1 MKKTISS
8 LLILCLLLSLLSAA
22 LGETHLE
29 GKPWVNPDL
38 PGNLPDEQPKLE
50 NDFYLYVNYD
60 LYKQAAEE
68 TNREDD
74 FMSRVEKEMKDALWE
89 LVNHGD
95 STEAKA
101 LRILTTL
108 IMDKDRREKDGL
120 EPLMAYVR
128 RVQAAQSLEEFS
140 ALCREPGFLFG
151 SPYVTFDLAQSMEDP
166 EKFVVDIVFNSVVP
180 QKQVE
185 EDQPQPETDEEWLDK
200 KRTEEELLL
209 LGWDKDSAKQMT
221 ERLTRYQLECVSG
234 HMEVPTDEN
243 GNTIMPTAEEI
254 LNSCTPLHDQLVSQG
269 MIPEG
274 DNWESAFQMMD
285 SSTFQYIQ
293 SQYREENLDLFK
305 AIVCLSMYRYAVDYL
320 DPATYAK
327 THEFFSD
334 IDEKTAYEYMANHAQ
349 YLAEKAYADAYIPKD
364 LRLQVME
371 LTEECKRALAD
382 WMTHCEWLS
391 EESRKNAAKKAE
403 EMKVIIMTPEE
414 PLDFEPLLKAIDVE
428 GISLLQAAIQ
438 YDQTVRR
445 FLLSLAGT
453 PYARGHRFLVADS
466 MLQADA
472 VYNPGYNSFLMMG
485 GILLPRFCDTSS
497 RETLLATLGQTIAH
511 EMSHG
516 FDANSIQYNWEGKDP
531 SPLTEED
538 LKKYQERA
546 MRLVENLNGIQLTDD
561 GISLE
566 GSKKLIEETADLLG
580 LRLVLDL
587 AEKTEGFDYD
597 LFFRR
602 LARKLFR
609 SFSTREEAMSN
620 YEDDAHPPH
629 FVRTNYTFA
638 QFEEFYRT
646 YPAVQEGTG
655 MYYAPENRATLW

>member
-74 FMSRVEKEMKDALWE
+74 FISRVEKEMKDALWE

-140 ALCREPGFLFG
+140 ALCREEGFLFG
-151 SPYVTFDLAQSMEDP
+151 SPYATFDLTQSTENP
-166 EKFVVDIVFNSVVP
+166 EKFALEFVFNSVVP
-180 QKQVE
+180 QVQVE
-185 EDQPQPETDEEWLDK
+185 EDDPQPKTDAELLDK

-209 LGWDKDSAKQMT
+209 LGWDKDSAKQLT
-221 ERLTRYQLECVSG
+221 ERLVHYQLECVSG
-234 HMEVPTDEN
+234 HYDLASDEN
-243 GNTIMPTAEEI
+243 GNAVMPTTEEI
-254 LNSCTPLHDQLVSQG
+254 LNKCTPLHDQMVSQG
-269 MIPEG
+269 LIREG
-274 DNWESAFQMMD
+274 DQWESAFQTMENM
-285 SSTFQYIQ
+285 TYQYIQ

-305 AIVCLSMYRYAVDYL
+305 AIVCLSMYHYAMNYL

-327 THEFFSD
+327 ANESFPD
-334 IDEKTAYEYMANHAQ
+334 LDEKAAYDYMAHHTQ
-349 YLAEKAYADAYIPKD
+349 YLAEKLYADAYISKET
-364 LRLQVME
+364 RQQIRE
-371 LTEECKRALAD
+371 LTEECKQALAD
-382 WMTHCEWLS
+382 RMLHCEWLS

-414 PLDFEPLLKAIDVE
+414 PMDFEPLLKAIDVE

-438 YDQTVRR
+438 YDQTVLR
-445 FLLSLAGT
+445 LLLALAGT
-453 PYARGHRFLVADS
+453 PYARGHRFLETDS
-466 MLQADA
+466 MLQTNA
-472 VYNPGYNSFLMMG
+472 VYSPPYNAFLMMG

-629 FVRTNYTFA
+629 YVRANYTFA

-655 MYYAPENRATLW
+655 MYFAPENRATLW